1 MENRTMNLLEDIDS
15 VLDIYQEEIKDLKQ
29 QTRLIADQFLS
40 KSKNYWSKNLP
51 EFSEL
56 VDELLEI
63 QNARKSL
70 DDYKQD
76 AILSLNHE

>member
-1 MENRTMNLLEDIDS
+1 MIQLKEIDQVLE
-15 VLDIYQEEIKDLKQ
+15 IYQEEIKELKR
-29 QTRLIADQFLS
+29 QTGSIVKSFLS
-40 KSKNYWSKNLP
+40 QSKNYWSENTN
-51 EFSEL
+51 EFAVL
-56 VDELLEI
+56 VDKLLQI

>member
-1 MENRTMNLLEDIDS
+1 MIQLKEIDQVLEM
-15 VLDIYQEEIKDLKQ
+15 YQEEIKELKL
-29 QTRLIADQFLS
+29 QTGSIVKSFLS
-40 KSKNYWSKNLP
+40 QSKDYWSENTN
-51 EFSEL
+51 EFASL
-56 VDELLEI
+56 VDKLLEI

>member
-1 MENRTMNLLEDIDS
+1 MENRTMSLLEDIDS

-40 KSKNYWSKNLP
+40 KSKNYWSENSL
-51 EFSEL
+51 EFSKL
-56 VDELLEI
+56 VDNLLDI
-63 QNARKSL
+63 QNQRKSL

>member
-1 MENRTMNLLEDIDS
+1 MENRTMIQLKEIDQVLEM
-15 VLDIYQEEIKDLKQ
+15 YQEEINELKL
-29 QTRLIADQFLS
+29 QTGSIVKSFLS
-40 KSKNYWSKNLP
+40 QSKDYWSENTN
-51 EFSEL
+51 EFASL
-56 VDELLEI
+56 VDKLLEI

>member
-1 MENRTMNLLEDIDS
+1 MSLLEDIDS

-40 KSKNYWSKNLP
+40 KSKNYWSENSL
-51 EFSEL
+51 EFSKL
-56 VDELLEI
+56 VDNLLDI
-63 QNARKSL
+63 QNQRKSL